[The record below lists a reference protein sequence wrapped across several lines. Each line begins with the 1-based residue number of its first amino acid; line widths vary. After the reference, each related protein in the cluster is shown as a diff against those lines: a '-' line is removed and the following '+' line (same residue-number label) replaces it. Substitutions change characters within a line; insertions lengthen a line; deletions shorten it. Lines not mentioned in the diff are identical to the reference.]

1 MSRKKLILNFFVLE
15 NYKKLSKFYS
25 RIFITRI
32 FIIVLNF
39 LTVALL
45 IKELG
50 DTDYGIYITIYS
62 IINWV
67 FLLDIGVGKGMRNK
81 LTELIEIKDNNSAR
95 KLISTTIL
103 ISTLSSIIF
112 IFIFLIINTFI
123 DLDVFF
129 TDSNSSLFSLTLNVF
144 FGVIILKL
152 IFGNLD
158 QILFS
163 FQYSFITVYITFS
176 IAIIFYL
183 FLNTTSVIGINLN
196 YFQISI
202 LYFFAVFISYI
213 CFSFWFFTK
222 NNKFIPSIKLIDFSL
237 FKPLISSGLKIF
249 FVQLL
254 FFLLLAL
261 DRFIILKYFD
271 GESVTSYDIAYRIM
285 TLLLFPFSIIAKP
298 LWSSYA
304 AANVNKDF
312 NWINKIIKRLYLF
325 SIIILFGVIFLSFSF
340 DFITQI
346 WLGKIYDISFSLKL
360 LVGILLFNIMWS
372 TIHSD
377 ILYGF
382 SSYTFMGKT
391 VFIGLLLKLIIL
403 IILIYTNYLTISS
416 IVISSIVGYSF
427 FSLIAPF
434 YVKKQ
439 ISKIK

>member
-1 MSRKKLILNFFVLE
+1 LVLNIHLLD

-32 FIIVLNF
+32 LIIGLNF

-45 IKELG
+45 IKKIG

-81 LTELIEIKDNNSAR
+81 LTELIEINDNYNAR

-103 ISTLSSIIF
+103 ISTSLSVLFILIF
-112 IFIFLIINTFI
+112 VLTGIFV
-123 DLDVFF
+123 DLDVYFI
-129 TDSNSSLFSLTLNVF
+129 DSNSSIFSSTLNVF
-144 FGVIILKL
+144 FSVIILKL

-163 FQYSFITVYITFS
+163 LQYSHVTVYITFS

-183 FLNTTSVIGINLN
+183 SLYTISFIGINLN
-196 YFQISI
+196 YFQVSV
-202 LYFFAVFISYI
+202 LYFLAVLISYI
-213 CFSFWFFTK
+213 SFSFWFFIK
-222 NNKFIPSIKLIDFSL
+222 NNKFIPSIKSIDLSL
-237 FKPLISSGLKIF
+237 FKSLISSGLKIF
-249 FVQLL
+249 VVQLL

-261 DRFIILKYFD
+261 DKFIILKYFN
-271 GESVTSYDIAYRIM
+271 GESVTSYDIVYRVM
-285 TLLLFPFSIIAKP
+285 TLLLFPFSIIAQP

-304 AANVNKDF
+304 AAKVNKDSK
-312 NWINKIIKRLYLF
+312 WINKIIKRLYLF
-325 SIIILFGVIFLSFSF
+325 SIMILFGVIFLSFFF
-340 DFITQI
+340 DFITHI
-346 WLGKIYDISFSLKL
+346 WIGKIYDISYSLKL
-360 LVGILLFNIMWS
+360 LVGILLFNVMWA
-372 TIHSD
+372 TMHSD

-382 SSYTFMGKT
+382 SSYSFMGKT

-403 IILIYTNYLTISS
+403 IILIYTNHLSISN
-416 IVISSIVGYSF
+416 IVITSIIGYSF
-427 FSLIAPF
+427 FSFIAPF

-439 ISKIK
+439 IKKIK